1 MTEIQIYDTTLRD
14 GTQGEEIAFSLE
26 DKLAIAQKLDE
37 FGVDFIEGGWPM
49 SNPKDEAFFALARK
63 LSLKHARLV
72 AFGSTRKAANKAQED
87 PNLLALVQAGT
98 PVVTVFG
105 KSWSLHVME
114 VLRVSLEEDLRMI
127 GDSVRFLKSKGKMVI
142 FDAEHFFDGY
152 KENPKFALKTLGAA
166 QEAGADVVVLC
177 DTNGGS
183 LPSEVT
189 MIVIE
194 AKAQMKVPFG
204 IHTHNDSDLAVAN
217 ALAAV
222 EAGATHVQGTMNG
235 LGERC
240 GNVDLCS
247 VIPNLVLKMKRSC
260 AAAKNLRKLTDV
272 SRFIYEM
279 ANLSLRTTQPFVGVS
294 AFAHKAGVH
303 VHAMQKN
310 ERTYEH
316 ICPEQVGN
324 ERRILISELSGS
336 SNVLAK
342 VEKYNLT
349 HDKDLAR
356 KIVRQVQDLENEG
369 YQFEAAEASF
379 ELLVKKAIGAH
390 KTFFDLEGFSV
401 HVDKREDGQ
410 PITWATV
417 KIKVKNQIEMTASDG
432 DGPVNALDG
441 ALRKALDKHYPSL
454 NEMHLTDYKVRVV
467 NPKAGTAAK
476 VRVIIESADRDGIW
490 GTVGVSENVIEA
502 SWRALVDSIE
512 YKLLKE
518 K

>member
-1 MTEIQIYDTTLRD
+1 MGDMLIYDTTLRD
-14 GTQGEEIAFSLE
+14 GMQGENISFSLE
-26 DKLAIAQKLDE
+26 DKLAITQKLDE
-37 FGVDFIEGGWPM
+37 FGIDYIEGGWPV
-49 SNPKDEAFFALARK
+49 SNPKDEAFFAQAQK
-63 LSLKHARLV
+63 LSLKHAQLV
-72 AFGSTRKAANKAQED
+72 AFGSTRKAANKAQDD
-87 PNLLALVQAGT
+87 PNLKALVAAGT
-98 PVVTVFG
+98 SLVAIFG
-105 KSWSLHVME
+105 KSWRLHVEE
-114 VLRVSLEEDLRMI
+114 VLHVSPDENLRMV
-127 GDSVRFLKSKGKMVI
+127 GDSVRFLKSKGKTVI

-152 KENPKFALKTLGAA
+152 KDNARYALKAVQTAE
-166 QEAGADVVVLC
+166 EAGADMVVLC

-183 LPSEVT
+183 LPSE
-189 MIVIE
+189 I
-194 AKAQMKVPFG
+194 AQVLSDVRPALRIAIG
-204 IHTHNDSDLAVAN
+204 IHAHNDSDLAVAN
-217 ALAAV
+217 TLAAV
-222 EAGATHVQGTMNG
+222 DAGATLVQGTING

-247 VIPNLVLKMKRSC
+247 VIPNLVLKKKLSC
-260 AAAKNLRKLTDV
+260 AAGKNLRKLTEL
-272 SRFIYEM
+272 SRFLYET

-316 ICPEQVGN
+316 ICPETVGN

-342 VEKYNLT
+342 VEKHILV
-349 HDKDLAR
+349 HDKELAR
-356 KIVRQVQDLENEG
+356 KIVKQVQDLENEG

-379 ELLVKKAIGAH
+379 DLLVKKIIGRH
-390 KTFFDLEGFSV
+390 KTFFALEGFSV
-401 HVDKREDGQ
+401 HVDKRENGA

-417 KIKVKNQIEMTASDG
+417 KIKVQDNVEMTASDG

-441 ALRKALDKHYPSL
+441 ALRKALEKHYPAL
-454 NEMHLTDYKVRVV
+454 KEMRLTDYKVRVV

-476 VRVIIESADRDGIW
+476 VRVIIESADRDSLW

-502 SWRALVDSIE
+502 SWQALVDSIE